1 MGSMGLP
8 PKSWGQINDVC
19 VSGKR
24 QSPVNI
30 VSKAT
35 TKGSGDKHTKM
46 QFAYRP
52 TAGSIRNDGKSMY
65 VDVST
70 NIRNEVVADGSHF
83 QLTQYR
89 FHSPSEHKI
98 DGREYPVEMQ
108 MIHRNKAG
116 KIVIVSVL
124 FVTTDSAADHPFLVP
139 LWKKMPGFGSMSG
152 AVIDHVSPQA
162 GMPRGQKFYSYSG
175 SLTTPPCKEKVLW
188 VVMKEAGVISFNQI
202 LKLRDALRLDYKES
216 VRNGNARPVMPAG
229 KRLIY
234 KNSISKDD
242 LKDVPKGCTQ
252 SADPGGK
259 LAKEKLRKA
268 KAITEKTQK
277 LEKRSRGLEKREKRM
292 GGNKPRLQRL
302 AEKEKATKAKEKADA
317 AGAEKAIKAASAQ
330 RKASQLAAQ
339 VKKEGQ
345 SKLAAAKTAA
355 KVQHQKDV
363 AATKAEKKKEAAA
376 KKKAAASEKKVK
388 KGSTKLKMLKV
399 AMKTTRAAVLK
410 LTKKIAKDAAML
422 ENEKF
427 LKKKVKK
434 EAMKLAGAKAASKSL
449 RKQLKKLSSKIAK
462 MGAKLKKENAKLTK
476 EKAKLKVAIAQAK
489 SKQQKLSVRVK
500 EKENE
505 IKVRQQTISEMRK
518 KLSKHMEKMAALK
531 ASTVAKKVHRADLN
545 KMRIAHR
552 KEITA
557 IKIANKE
564 QVARLA
570 AAAKVKAEK
579 AALAKIKEK
588 DEKCKKRLKGVNE
601 AKQKAREAIARMKRY
616 KARKQDCKKKAA
628 GKVADKV
635 AKKTKKAKKEETD
648 MKEKMFKCNSK
659 L

>member
-1 MGSMGLP
+1 MGEQSFGCACVGGGVRTGRAMQGERWRAPSGWLVLALCLTFFAVGGAEEGVSDDDKAMGRIGEALQQLNTAAQLVGAHKTGGGLILGGGSEIGWDYGDNSMGLP

-242 LKDVPKGCTQ
+242 LKDVSKGCTQ

-277 LEKRSRGLEKREKRM
+277 LEKRSRGLEK
-292 GGNKPRLQRL
+292 
-302 AEKEKATKAKEKADA
+302 
-317 AGAEKAIKAASAQ
+317 
-330 RKASQLAAQ
+330 
-339 VKKEGQ
+339 
-345 SKLAAAKTAA
+345 
-355 KVQHQKDV
+355 
-363 AATKAEKKKEAAA
+363 
-376 KKKAAASEKKVK
+376 
-388 KGSTKLKMLKV
+388 
-399 AMKTTRAAVLK
+399 
-410 LTKKIAKDAAML
+410 
-422 ENEKF
+422 
-427 LKKKVKK
+427 
-434 EAMKLAGAKAASKSL
+434 
-449 RKQLKKLSSKIAK
+449 
-462 MGAKLKKENAKLTK
+462 
-476 EKAKLKVAIAQAK
+476 
-489 SKQQKLSVRVK
+489 K
-500 EKENE
+500 EKEWVGTSLAC
-505 IKVRQQTISEMRK
+505 KDSQRRK
-518 KLSKHMEKMAALK
+518 
-531 ASTVAKKVHRADLN
+531 RP
-545 KMRIAHR
+545 R
-552 KEITA
+552 
-557 IKIANKE
+557 
-564 QVARLA
+564 
-570 AAAKVKAEK
+570 
-579 AALAKIKEK
+579 
-588 DEKCKKRLKGVNE
+588 
-601 AKQKAREAIARMKRY
+601 KQKRRQTLQVP
-616 KARKQDCKKKAA
+616 RKLLRLHRRR
-628 GKVADKV
+628 GKHHNWQLK
-635 AKKTKKAKKEETD
+635 
-648 MKEKMFKCNSK
+648 
-659 L
+659 